1 MRILTSPAE
10 EADPPP
16 IRPVA
21 GTAPRP
27 RVSVMVPSREPDE
40 RLCQTLAS
48 VMAQAPSAA
57 DMQIAVVDDASRP
70 GLASRLVRSVD
81 AGGRVEVV
89 ECAERLGLS
98 GNWNRAIDL
107 ARGHFV
113 HLLHQDDYVMPDF
126 YARIGRGFDRAP
138 SAGMAF
144 CRARIVDGDD
154 RLIKLASRLQWMPG
168 VLTNWLPAI
177 AERQRVQTPC
187 AVVARA
193 AYEAVGGY
201 RSDLHHALDWEMWV
215 RIAARFPVWYDP
227 RPLASYRRHE
237 ANETSR
243 LVANGKVWPDM
254 TRAIGLIAA
263 SIPPGLRARTLAAST
278 RWCAASALRTATRQ
292 IGAGEFDAA
301 AATLASVPEIL
312 ALDGGGDVAT
322 RRRLATLQARLAP
335 PIRRA
340 A

>member
-1 MRILTSPAE
+1 MLVPTLPVAPS
-10 EADPPP
+10 PPP
-16 IRPVA
+16 IRPLA
-21 GTAPRP
+21 GSGARP
-27 RVSVMVPSREPDE
+27 RFSVMVPSREPDE
-40 RLCQTLAS
+40 RLRQTLAS
-48 VMAQAPSAA
+48 VLAQAPGA
-57 DMQIAVVDDASRP
+57 DEMQITVVDDASRP
-70 GLASRLVRSVD
+70 GIVAGLVRSVD
-81 AGGRVEVV
+81 PRGRVEIV

-98 GNWNRAIDL
+98 GNWNRAIGL

-113 HLLHQDDYVMPDF
+113 HLLHQDDYVMPGF
-126 YARIGRGFDRAP
+126 YARITHGFDRAA

-154 RLIKLASRLQWMPG
+154 RLIKVASRLQWMPG
-168 VLTNWLPAI
+168 VLANWLPAI

-227 RPLASYRRHE
+227 RPLASYRRHD

-243 LVANGKVWPDM
+243 LVASGAVWPDM

-263 SIPPGLRARTLAAST
+263 SVPAASRSRVLAAST
-278 RWCAASALRTATRQ
+278 RWCAASALRTANRQ
-292 IGAGEFDAA
+292 LGAGQVDAA
-301 AATLASVPEIL
+301 AATLASVPAIL
-312 ALDGGGDVAT
+312 ALDGGGDATT
-322 RRRLATLQARLAP
+322 RRRLATLQARIAP
-335 PIRRA
+335 SVRRA

>member
-1 MRILTSPAE
+1 MRILTPHAD
-10 EADPPP
+10 ADPPP
-16 IRPVA
+16 IRPVEQA
-21 GTAPRP
+21 APRP
-27 RVSVMVPSREPDE
+27 LFSVMVPSREPDE

-48 VMAQAPSAA
+48 VLAQAPRAA
-57 DMQIAVVDDASRP
+57 DMQITIVDDASRP
-70 GLASRLVRSVD
+70 GLVSRLVRSVD
-81 AGGRVEVV
+81 ADGRVEIV

-98 GNWNRAIDL
+98 GNWNRAIAL
-107 ARGHFV
+107 ARGRFV
-113 HLLHQDDYVMPDF
+113 HLLHQDDYVMPGF
-126 YARIGRGFDRAP
+126 YARITRGFDRAP

-144 CRARIVDGDD
+144 CRARIVVGDD
-154 RLIKLASRLQWMPG
+154 HLIKVASRLQWMPG
-168 VLTNWLPAI
+168 LLANWLPAI

-254 TRAIGLIAA
+254 TRAIGLIADL
-263 SIPPGLRARTLAAST
+263 IPSALRPRVLAAST

-292 IGAGEFDAA
+292 IDAGHLDAA

-312 ALDGGGDVAT
+312 ALDGGGDTAT

-335 PIRRA
+335 PARRA

>member
-1 MRILTSPAE
+1 MRILTSHAD
-10 EADPPP
+10 ADPPP
-16 IRPVA
+16 IRPVE

-27 RVSVMVPSREPDE
+27 RISVMVPSLEPDE
-40 RLCQTLAS
+40 RLCQTLTS
-48 VMAQAPSAA
+48 VLAQAPGAA
-57 DMQIAVVDDASRP
+57 EMQICVVDDASRP
-70 GLASRLVRSVD
+70 GIASRLVRSVD
-81 AGGRVEVV
+81 ATGRIEVV

-98 GNWNRAIDL
+98 GNWNRAIHL

-113 HLLHQDDYVMPDF
+113 HLLHQDDYVMPGF
-126 YARIGRGFDRAP
+126 YARMDHGFDRTP
-138 SAGMAF
+138 TAGMAF

-154 RLIKLASRLQWMPG
+154 RLIKVASRLQWMPG
-168 VLTNWLPAI
+168 VLGNWLPAI

-187 AVVARA
+187 AIVARA
-193 AYEAVGGY
+193 AYETVGGY

-215 RIAARFPVWYDP
+215 RIAACFPVWYDP

-254 TRAIGLIAA
+254 TRAIGLIADL
-263 SIPPGLRARTLAAST
+263 IPTSLRPRVLTAST
-278 RWCAASALRTATRQ
+278 RWCAASAMRTATRQ
-292 IGAGEFDAA
+292 IDAGHLDAA

-312 ALDGGGDVAT
+312 ALDGGGDAAL
-322 RRRLATLQARLAP
+322 RRRLAHLQSRIP
-335 PIRRA
+335 PPARRA

>member
-1 MRILTSPAE
+1 MRILTSPADS
-10 EADPPP
+10 DPPP
-16 IRPVA
+16 IRPVE

-27 RVSVMVPSREPDE
+27 GISVMVPSLEPDE
-40 RLCQTLAS
+40 RICQTLAS
-48 VMAQAPSAA
+48 VLAQAPGAA
-57 DMQIAVVDDASRP
+57 EMQICVVDDASRP
-70 GLASRLVRSVD
+70 GIASRLVRSVD

-98 GNWNRAIDL
+98 GNWNRAIHL

-113 HLLHQDDYVMPDF
+113 HLLHQDDYVMPGF

-154 RLIKLASRLQWMPG
+154 HLIKVASRLQWMPG
-168 VLTNWLPAI
+168 VLANWLPAI

-215 RIAARFPVWYDP
+215 RIAARYQVWYDP
-227 RPLASYRRHE
+227 RPLASYRRHA

-243 LVANGKVWPDM
+243 LVANGAVWPDM

-263 SIPPGLRARTLAAST
+263 SLPAALRSRVLAAST
-278 RWCAASALRTATRQ
+278 RWCAASALRTANRQ
-292 IGAGEFDAA
+292 IAAGQTDAA
-301 AATLASVPEIL
+301 AATLAAVPEIL
-312 ALDGGGDVAT
+312 ALDGGGDAAL
-322 RRRLATLQARLAP
+322 RRRLAHLQSRIPLPA
-335 PIRRA
+335 RRA